1 MKKQVNQQIKKKNI
15 NEKMVYVNIENVYS
29 TNLHANRQY
38 YLSMSP
44 IHVITLNHRPMDLSS
59 YRNTFKKHI
68 R

>member
-1 MKKQVNQQIKKKNI
+1 MKKKTSKSANKKKNI

-59 YRNTFKKHI
+59 YRVT
-68 R
+68 